1 MGGSDFVQRVADA
14 MANLPASARALEG
27 SRTEGVSDT
36 GSVAEAA
43 AS

>member
-1 MGGSDFVQRVADA
+1 VQRVADA

-27 SRTEGVSDT
+27 SRPEGVSET
-36 GSVAEAA
+36 VPVAEAA